1 MSYLELLTPENMELI
16 ESTKNEVTRDKNGEK
31 IPHIKV
37 TEVLLVHYNTVNND
51 YQNDSKSL
59 VYICSE

>member
-1 MSYLELLTPENMELI
+1 MSYLELLTPENMQLI

-31 IPHIKV
+31 IPHTKV

>member
-31 IPHIKV
+31 IPHTKV

>member
-1 MSYLELLTPENMELI
+1 MELI

-37 TEVLLVHYNTVNND
+37 TEVLLVRYNTVNND

>member
-1 MSYLELLTPENMELI
+1 MQLI

-31 IPHIKV
+31 IPHTKV

>member
-1 MSYLELLTPENMELI
+1 MELI
-16 ESTKNEVTRDKNGEK
+16 ESTKNEATRDKNGEK
-31 IPHIKV
+31 IPHTKV

>member
-1 MSYLELLTPENMELI
+1 MSYLELLTPENMQLI

-59 VYICSE
+59 IYICSE

>member
-1 MSYLELLTPENMELI
+1 MSYFELLTPENMELI

-37 TEVLLVHYNTVNND
+37 TEVLLVRYNTVNND

>member
-1 MSYLELLTPENMELI
+1 MSYLELLTPENMQLI